1 MKPSVWASAR
11 LFPRSL
17 LFLPVP
23 RLSRIGEPGAP
34 RSGCLCVLPVRL
46 PLPLLLQPPSFP
58 MPNTSTLRLHRLPFS
73 SVALTLA
80 LVVTL
85 GVAYIALIAVVM
97 SYAALTVEFAQSV
110 RSDEAVI
117 ATLEA
122 RYLGTV

>member
-1 MKPSVWASAR
+1 
-11 LFPRSL
+11 
-17 LFLPVP
+17 
-23 RLSRIGEPGAP
+23 
-34 RSGCLCVLPVRL
+34 
-46 PLPLLLQPPSFP
+46 

-122 RYLGTV
+122 RYLGTVSAITDTDYPATGYTKPAVLVYVPKAPVTALR